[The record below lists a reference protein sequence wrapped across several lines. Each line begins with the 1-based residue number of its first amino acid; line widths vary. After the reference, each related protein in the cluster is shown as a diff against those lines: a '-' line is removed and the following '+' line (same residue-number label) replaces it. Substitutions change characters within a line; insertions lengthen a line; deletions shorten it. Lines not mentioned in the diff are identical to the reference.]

1 MDCPRCGGALSRLR
15 FEGREA
21 LVCDGCGY
29 ADVEVDQRRERVE
42 AESWAEAIERFRA
55 GT

>member
-1 MDCPRCGGALSRLR
+1 MDCPRCGRVLSRLCL
-15 FEGREA
+15 EGREA

-29 ADVEVDQRRERVE
+29 ADLEVDQRGERVE

>member
-1 MDCPRCGGALSRLR
+1 MDCPRCGGALSRLD

-21 LVCDGCGY
+21 LNCEGCGY
-29 ADVEVDQRRERVE
+29 ADVEVDQRGERVE

-55 GT
+55 GD

>member
-1 MDCPRCGGALSRLR
+1 MDCPRCTRRLSRLD

-21 LVCDGCGY
+21 LVCEGCGY
-29 ADVEVDQRRERVE
+29 ADVEVDQRGERVE
-42 AESWAEAIERFRA
+42 VESWAEAIERFRA